1 MQIRKLFALALCLG
15 MAALLN
21 GQELNATVKINTQ
34 KLQVTDPKVFET
46 LEQTLVEFL
55 NNQKW
60 TSDIFEP
67 EERINCNLILT
78 IQEEYP
84 PSGFKAHLAVQSSR
98 AVYDS
103 DYETP
108 MFNYIDKDVTFQYEQ
123 YQPVVYSKNNYNDN
137 LSSVLAFYI
146 NIMLGM
152 DYDSFAPLGG
162 EEYFQRA
169 QDIVNSVP
177 PSATATNPGWTSSGG
192 NRNRFWLIEN
202 ILSPRTKSLRRVMYD
217 YHRLGL
223 DLMSSDS
230 DVGRAN
236 IAQALD
242 VLPVVNQSYPNT
254 MILALFSSTK
264 SQEIVEI
271 FKRGTL
277 PEQNQV
283 MRAMVKIDPAN
294 ASKYREIK

>member
-1 MQIRKLFALALCLG
+1 MTT
-15 MAALLN
+15 LLYS
-21 GQELNATVKINTQ
+21 QELNFTVKINTQ
-34 KLQVTDPKVFET
+34 KLQVTDQKVFET
-46 LEQTLVEFL
+46 LERTLLEFL

-60 TSDIFEP
+60 TNTVFES

-84 PSGFKAHLAVQSSR
+84 PSGFKGHLAIQSSR
-98 AVYDS
+98 PVFGS

-108 MFNYIDKDVTFQYEQ
+108 MFNYIDKEVTFEYEQ
-123 YQPVVYSKNNYNDN
+123 FQPIVYSKNNYNDN
-137 LSSVLAFYI
+137 LSSALAFYAHI
-146 NIMLGM
+146 ILGM
-152 DYDSFAPLGG
+152 DYDSFSPFGG

-177 PSATATNPGWTSSGG
+177 PSAASANPGWRSVDG

-202 ILSPRTKSLRRVMYD
+202 ILSPRVKSYRQAMYD
-217 YHRLGL
+217 YHRQGL
-223 DLMSSDS
+223 DLMASDS
-230 DVGRAN
+230 ETGRAN
-236 IAQALD
+236 MAQALD
-242 VLPVVNQSYPNT
+242 VMPVVNQSYPNS
-254 MILALFSSTK
+254 MILALFSSNK
-264 SQEIVEI
+264 AQEIVEI

-294 ASKYREIK
+294 ASKYRGIK

>member
-1 MQIRKLFALALCLG
+1 MQVRKLFALAICIG

-21 GQELNATVKINTQ
+21 GQELNATVKVNTQ

-60 TSDIFEP
+60 TNDVFET
-67 EERINCNLILT
+67 EERINCNFLLT

-84 PSGFKAHLAVQSSR
+84 PNGFKAHLAVQSSR
-98 AVYDS
+98 PVYDS

-108 MFNYIDKDVTFQYEQ
+108 MLNYIDKDVTFAYEQ
-123 YQPVVYSKNNYNDN
+123 YQPVVYSRNNYNDN
-137 LSSVLAFYI
+137 LSSVLAFYVH
-146 NIMLGM
+146 IMLGM

-162 EEYFQRA
+162 EEYLQRA
-169 QDIVNSVP
+169 QDIVNNVP
-177 PSATATNPGWTSSGG
+177 PSAASNNPGWTSTGN

-202 ILSPRTKSLRRVMYD
+202 ILSPRTKSLRRAMYD
-217 YHRLGL
+217 YHRMGL
-223 DLMSSDS
+223 DLMANDA

-236 IAQALD
+236 MAQSLD